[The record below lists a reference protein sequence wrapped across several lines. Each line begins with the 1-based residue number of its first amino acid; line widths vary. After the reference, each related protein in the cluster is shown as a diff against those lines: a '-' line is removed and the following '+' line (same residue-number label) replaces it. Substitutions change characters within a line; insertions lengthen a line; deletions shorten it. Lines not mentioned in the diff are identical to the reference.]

1 MQFSTGTRRRIYV
14 HRHDDDDDDDGETP
28 SWVRESL
35 SHNALSRGLS
45 LTLARSLS
53 LCFGHALRKTRC
65 SHWIWVYVLIS
76 LLQRGVCVIFLL
88 ATRGKEVYA
97 WYSVGGWLGGTRDF
111 PSSRLIVISWCFWAS
126 PTAWFHFGLQRLC
139 RFLGFAFFMPFQARP
154 WIAERRTSRSGW
166 GCPAALQPH
175 LGVCVCI
182 CICVKGGVGGEI
194 LVRNNSFVGT
204 TVSCEGCVFGNC
216 R

>member
-1 MQFSTGTRRRIYV
+1 MSERKPFS
-14 HRHDDDDDDDGETP
+14 H
-28 SWVRESL
+28 SSL
-35 SHNALSRGLS
+35 SRTLSHTR
-45 LTLARSLS
+45 AFSLS

-88 ATRGKEVYA
+88 ATRGKAVYA
-97 WYSVGGWLGGTRDF
+97 WYSVGGWLGGSRDF

-154 WIAERRTSRSGW
+154 WIAERRTPRSGW
-166 GCPAALQPH
+166 GCPTALQPH
-175 LGVCVCI
+175 LGVCVYI